1 MKNKEIKMF
10 YSDLHL
16 FEGLWV
22 SVILA
27 VALERHR
34 KWVGGRI
41 SKILRHSGKSRGL
54 HVRCDGYVVIAD
66 LLSLLE
72 KDGIF
77 MSDND
82 LVEFVHSDSK
92 MRYGICGA
100 FIRAH
105 QGHSMRCVK
114 LEHSATRFVLGGYMP
129 CTVVYHGTTWT
140 AWRKIKKKGLSRRGR
155 TAIHCA
161 IGLPGDAKVKSGMR
175 CESECIIQ
183 VNMAD
188 AMSAGLVFYVSD
200 NGVVLCEGPIHPRFL
215 QLTE

>member
-1 MKNKEIKMF
+1 MF

-27 VALERHR
+27 VALDRHR

-66 LLSLLE
+66 LLALLE
-72 KDGIF
+72 EDDIF
-77 MSDND
+77 MSYDD
-82 LVEFVHSDSK
+82 LAEFVHSDSK
-92 MRYGICGA
+92 KRYGLRGDL
-100 FIRAH
+100 IRAH

-114 LEHSATRFVLGGYMP
+114 LEHSATRIVLGGYMP
-129 CTVVYHGTTWT
+129 CTAVYHGTTWA
-140 AWRKIKKKGLSRRGR
+140 AWRKIKKKGLSRRSR

-175 CESECIIQ
+175 CDSECIIQ
-183 VNMAD
+183 INMVD
-188 AMSAGLVFYVSD
+188 AMRAGLVFYVSD
-200 NGVVLCEGPIHPRFL
+200 NGVVLCEGPIRPRFL